1 MSTITGAVSAT
12 AGTSVST
19 DAKARA
25 WRRMTLVWGLTVLV
39 LLPVLVV
46 LGSIM
51 RMFQSNFFPGV
62 PPEWFYAV
70 LTLHSLGMVGAWFVG
85 TMAGISYLLSKY
97 TRPSLGVAKF
107 AYAGTILGVLLLIA
121 CTLVGRFGAGWY
133 FLFPLPLYAQGVW
146 SPWATW
152 TFFAALGVLGV
163 CWTVWTLDLLRAIA
177 QRYSLGTALCVH
189 YLAGR
194 TTPEVPPLILISTVS
209 LIASLAGFVA
219 AVIVISLFGVQALGV
234 NVDPLLMKNLTFF
247 FGHLLVNVTMY
258 LGVAM
263 VYELLPLYAGR
274 PWKTTRVVA
283 IAWDALLFLIFFAY
297 FHHLYMDF
305 AQPRWVQTFGQ
316 ISSYLLSVPASV
328 VSIFGTLA
336 LLYASKMRW
345 RLASMLF
352 VLGIMGWG
360 VGGIAAVI
368 DSTVQFNLRFHNT
381 LWVPAHFHTYYLMGV
396 VLIVL
401 GFIDQFSQDI
411 SKAGEISSRTN
422 WTVGLLVI
430 GGYGFLA
437 MFYWGGAHSVPRR
450 YAVYPEEVVQGVLY
464 ARIALVFITV
474 LFLGILLY
482 LWETGKRCIKGLGT

>member
-1 MSTITGAVSAT
+1 MDVTIDTIGWTNVE
-12 AGTSVST
+12 
-19 DAKARA
+19 ARS

-39 LLPVLVV
+39 LLPVLVA
-46 LGSIM
+46 LGAYM
-51 RMFQSNFFPGV
+51 RMFQSNVLPSV
-62 PPEWFYAV
+62 APEWFYAV

-97 TRPSLGVAKF
+97 TRPSLAVARF
-107 AYAGTILGVLLLIA
+107 AYLGTIAGVVLLIA

-152 TFFAALGVLGV
+152 TFFAALATLGV
-163 CWTVWTLDLLRAIA
+163 CWTIWTLDLLRAIA
-177 QRYSLGTALCVH
+177 QRYSLGTALCLH

-194 TTPEVPPLILISTVS
+194 TAPEVPPMILISTVS
-209 LIASLAGFVA
+209 LIANIAGLVA
-219 AVIVISLFGVQALGV
+219 AVIVIALFGVQALGV
-234 NVDPLLMKNLTFF
+234 DIDPLLMKNLTFF

-274 PWKTTRVVA
+274 PWKTNRVVA
-283 IAWDALLFLIFFAY
+283 MAWNALLFLIFFAY

-305 AQPRWVQTFGQ
+305 AQPTWVQTFGQ
-316 ISSYLLSVPASV
+316 ISSYLLSIPAAV

-336 LLYASKMRW
+336 LVYASKMRW
-345 RLASMLF
+345 RLASILLF
-352 VLGIMGWG
+352 LGIMGWG

-368 DSTVQFNLRFHNT
+368 DSTVEFNVRFHNT

-401 GFIDQFSQDI
+401 GFIDHFSQDV
-411 SKAGEISSRTN
+411 SKAGEISSRTK
-422 WTVGLLVI
+422 WTVGLLVV

-450 YAVYPEEVVQGVLY
+450 YAVYPDEVAQGALY
-464 ARIALVFITV
+464 ARLALAFIAV
-474 LFLGILLY
+474 LFLGIVIY
-482 LWETGKRCIKGLGT
+482 LWETGRRCLKGFAS

>member
-1 MSTITGAVSAT
+1 MDTTTDTISWT
-12 AGTSVST
+12 AA
-19 DAKARA
+19 DARS

-39 LLPVLVV
+39 LLPVLVA
-46 LGSIM
+46 LGSFM
-51 RMFQSNFFPGV
+51 RMFQANLFPAV
-62 PPEWFYAV
+62 APDWFYAV

-97 TRPSLGVAKF
+97 TRPSLAVARF
-107 AYAGTILGVLLLIA
+107 AYVGTILGVVLLIA

-152 TFFAALGVLGV
+152 TFFAALATLGV
-163 CWTVWTLDLLRAIA
+163 CWMIWTLDLLRAIA
-177 QRYSLGTALCVH
+177 RRYSLGTALCLH

-194 TTPEVPPLILISTVS
+194 TSPEVPPMILISTVS
-209 LIASLAGFVA
+209 LIANLAGFLA
-219 AVIVISLFGVQALGV
+219 AVIVIVLFGVQALGV
-234 NVDPLLMKNLTFF
+234 DVDPLLMKNLTFF

-263 VYELLPLYAGR
+263 VYELLPTYAGR
-274 PWKTTRVVA
+274 PWKTSRVVA
-283 IAWDALLFLIFFAY
+283 TAWGALLFLIFFAY

-316 ISSYLLSVPASV
+316 ISSYLLSVPAAV

-336 LLYASKMRW
+336 LVYASKMRW

-352 VLGIMGWG
+352 FLGIMGWG

-368 DSTVQFNLRFHNT
+368 DSTVEFNVRFHNT

-401 GFIDQFSQDI
+401 GFIDHFSQDL
-411 SKAGEISSRTN
+411 SRAGEIASRTK
-422 WTVGLLVI
+422 WTVLLLVV

-450 YAVYPEEVVQGVLY
+450 FAVYPEEVAQGVLH
-464 ARIALVFITV
+464 ARIALGFIAV
-474 LFLGILLY
+474 LFVGILLY
-482 LWETGKRCIKGLGT
+482 LWETGKRCIKGVAS